1 MENNEEFLR
10 NRIKQGGLVSGRV
23 CEDQFRLLVDM
34 SSIRSEKMVQ
44 ALQEYLVQGKS
55 RIAICELQAGKQS
68 FQHIAGPASAP
79 ELPCSNAG
87 LFLSGVIDKKTK

>member
-55 RIAICELQAGKQS
+55 RIAICEHTGWEAV
-68 FQHIAGPASAP
+68 ISAYRWTGF
-79 ELPCSNAG
+79 SA
-87 LFLSGVIDKKTK
+87 